1 MMHGIIACHAMG
13 TGASKERRFFVL
25 HPAGSP

>member
-1 MMHGIIACHAMG
+1 MHGIIARHAMG

-25 HPAGSP
+25 HPAGLP